1 MRSFFLEH
9 EKVNDT
15 EAIIDGSTF
24 NHAKN
29 VYRLKVG
36 DKVTVTTGDNVDY
49 VCVIKEQTNTEF
61 ICEITEKHSRN
72 SELPI
77 EITIYQGLP
86 KADKMDLIVQKAVEL
101 GATRIVPVAMKR
113 SIVKLDDK
121 KSEHKIKRWDTII
134 KNAAEQSKR
143 SILPEI
149 TNVMPFAKAIEDAQ
163 DSFILLPYESARGV
177 EYTREVLSEIAKKK
191 VSIFIGS
198 EGGFDDDEIDLAKE
212 NGAHIISLGRRIL
225 RTETAGLMLLSIL
238 TYLYEE

>member
-1 MRSFFLEH
+1 
-9 EKVNDT
+9 
-15 EAIIDGSTF
+15 
-24 NHAKN
+24 
-29 VYRLKVG
+29 
-36 DKVTVTTGDNVDY
+36 
-49 VCVIKEQTNTEF
+49 
-61 ICEITEKHSRN
+61 
-72 SELPI
+72 
-77 EITIYQGLP
+77 
-86 KADKMDLIVQKAVEL
+86 MDLIVQKAVEL

-121 KSEHKIKRWDTII
+121 KSEHKIRRWDTII

-191 VSIFIGS
+191 VSIFIGP

>member
-1 MRSFFLEH
+1 
-9 EKVNDT
+9 
-15 EAIIDGSTF
+15 
-24 NHAKN
+24 
-29 VYRLKVG
+29 
-36 DKVTVTTGDNVDY
+36 
-49 VCVIKEQTNTEF
+49 
-61 ICEITEKHSRN
+61 
-72 SELPI
+72 
-77 EITIYQGLP
+77 
-86 KADKMDLIVQKAVEL
+86 MDLIVQKAVEL

-113 SIVKLDDK
+113 SVVKLDDK

-149 TNVMPFAKAIEDAQ
+149 TMPFAKAIEDAQ

-191 VSIFIGS
+191 VSIFIGP

>member
-9 EKVNDT
+9 EKVNGT
-15 EAIIDGSTF
+15 EAVIDGSTF

-36 DKVTVTTGDNVDY
+36 DNVTVTTGDNVDY
-49 VCVIKEQTNTEF
+49 ECIIKEQTGSEF
-61 ICEITEKHSRN
+61 ICEIIRKHSRN

-77 EITIYQGLP
+77 EITLYQGLP

-101 GATRIVPVAMKR
+101 GASRIVPVAMKR
-113 SIVKLDDK
+113 SIVKLDEK

-143 SILPEI
+143 SVLPEI
-149 TNVMPFAKAIEDAQ
+149 TNIMTFNEAIKAAQ

-177 EYTREVLSEIAKKK
+177 EYTREVLSGIDKKS
-191 VSIFIGS
+191 VSIFIGP
-198 EGGFDDDEIDLAKE
+198 EGGFDDDEIDFAIE

>member
-113 SIVKLDDK
+113 SVVKLDDK
-121 KSEHKIKRWDTII
+121 KSEHKIKRWDTKI

-143 SILPEI
+143 SKGKWSSHHISWQ
-149 TNVMPFAKAIEDAQ
+149 TNP
-163 DSFILLPYESARGV
+163 
-177 EYTREVLSEIAKKK
+177 
-191 VSIFIGS
+191 
-198 EGGFDDDEIDLAKE
+198 
-212 NGAHIISLGRRIL
+212 
-225 RTETAGLMLLSIL
+225 
-238 TYLYEE
+238 

>member
-86 KADKMDLIVQKAVEL
+86 QADKMDLIVQKAVEL

-113 SIVKLDDK
+113 SVVKLDDK

-191 VSIFIGS
+191 VSIFIGP

>member
-163 DSFILLPYESARGV
+163 NSFILLPYESARGV

-191 VSIFIGS
+191 VNRSCKGKWS
-198 EGGFDDDEIDLAKE
+198 SH
-212 NGAHIISLGRRIL
+212 HISWQ
-225 RTETAGLMLLSIL
+225 TNP
-238 TYLYEE
+238 

>member
-29 VYRLKVG
+29 VYRLKVD

-49 VCVIKEQTNTEF
+49 VCVIKEQTNT
-61 ICEITEKHSRN
+61 
-72 SELPI
+72 ELPI

-113 SIVKLDDK
+113 SVVKLDDK

-191 VSIFIGS
+191 VSIFIGP